1 MENSEP
7 QGRWVQPVALHE
19 HVLRTRPQPN
29 ARPARTRRYEPQAPY
44 PAPLE
49 PGLDR
54 VSRSNRRSV
63 AFPNRLEL
71 REVTYRLGLPTDFA
85 NAPDRSHEVPEEL
98 GCASS
103 GSFRCKGDIASAVNR
118 LYEGAFFAKDDAF
131 SYRCLE
137 VLARLRIGFQLLSV
151 RFIRCKAVE
160 GNQSPGNIVSPLV
173 GQEVAHQ
180 TATTPRDDA
189 APVFS
194 VLFESF
200 PLVRIDFVSDETCYC
215 HMFVTGRRACEWRGR
230 VIFIKG

>member
-19 HVLRTRPQPN
+19 HVLRTHPQPN

-85 NAPDRSHEVPEEL
+85 NARDRSHEVPEEL

-103 GSFRCKGDIASAVNR
+103 GSFRCSGELHVPSTASTKVRSSRRMMRLATADSKFLRASAS
-118 LYEGAFFAKDDAF
+118 AF
-131 SYRCLE
+131 SFFR
-137 VLARLRIGFQLLSV
+137 
-151 RFIRCKAVE
+151 
-160 GNQSPGNIVSPLV
+160 
-173 GQEVAHQ
+173 
-180 TATTPRDDA
+180 
-189 APVFS
+189 
-194 VLFESF
+194 
-200 PLVRIDFVSDETCYC
+200 
-215 HMFVTGRRACEWRGR
+215 
-230 VIFIKG
+230 